1 MVEKRNWKEYN
12 DMLVRR
18 GEISL
23 YIEPAALMQTKE
35 IRQLNLD
42 KVGRPFIYGNGLI
55 FAGFA
60 LKCLL
65 RFGYRQIKG
74 TLRDLLKNINV
85 KTPDFR
91 TVWRRIK
98 KMVNEGIKFNIHP
111 IKVGEKI
118 DVAIDSTGIKLVNDG
133 EYRTK
138 MYGKRKDW
146 IKLHLAVD
154 VNTGMILTREIT
166 KDNVHDIKETKPLL
180 NPIFGFMRTLFADRA
195 WDSEMTHKLAKKYGF
210 KCVVP
215 VRINANRRCGG
226 ERRKAVI
233 EQFNLSIDN
242 LSHGHYDSYF
252 KELSKEYRMQNQH
265 DWKEKFDY
273 GKRWMVE
280 GTYGKFKGMFGEGVF
295 SKTKDMIRNEI
306 DAKLYLYN
314 MTISKG
320 V

>member
-1 MVEKRNWKEYN
+1 MVEIRDWKAYN

-23 YIEPAALMQTKE
+23 YVEPSALMQAEEVRK
-35 IRQLNLD
+35 LNTG
-42 KVGRPFIYGNGLI
+42 KIGRPFVYGNGLV

-65 RFGYRQIKG
+65 RFGYRQIQG
-74 TLRDLLKNINV
+74 TLRDLLKNIAV

-98 KMVNEGIKFNIHP
+98 KMGNEGIKFNIHP
-111 IKVGEKI
+111 SEAGERI
-118 DVAIDSTGIKLVNDG
+118 DIAIDSTGIKLVNDG

-138 MYGKRKDW
+138 MYAKRKDW

-154 VNTGMILTREIT
+154 VNTGRILTREIT
-166 KDNVHDIKETKPLL
+166 KDNVHDIKETRHLL
-180 NPIFGFMRTLFADRA
+180 NPVIGSMRTLFADRA
-195 WDSEMTHKLAKKYGF
+195 WDSEMTHRLAKKHNF

-233 EQFNLSIDN
+233 EQFDLSVNN
-242 LSHGHYDSYF
+242 LSHGHYDLYF
-252 KELSKEYRMQNQH
+252 KELNKEYRMRKQKE
-265 DWKEKFDY
+265 WKEKFGY
-273 GKRWMVE
+273 GKRWVVE
-280 GTYGKFKGMFGEGVF
+280 GTYGKFKGMFGEAVF
-295 SKTKDMIRNEI
+295 SKTKNMIRNEI
-306 DAKLYLYN
+306 DTKLCIYN
-314 MTISKG
+314 MTISSG
-320 V
+320 L